1 MKHMKAI
8 GIAVCGLAMLA
19 GAAFAKEDF
28 PNEWYGAGGVV
39 DDYALVSRENE
50 PGFSYTPSP
59 EQWRDRNIYQL
70 FTDRFATD
78 GNIRVK
84 SYRPAWDCEYTGDGL
99 NRQYPFNRNYHH
111 GGSWKGLQYQIP
123 YLQGM
128 GVTAVWISGV
138 QQNDQSVTDNRWT
151 PYHQYHVDNFFRCDP
166 AMGTFQDLKDLI
178 DALHA
183 ANIAVILDVAP
194 NHMCDKNGWGT
205 KEEDKQ
211 FHWDENGRHWWD
223 NNNKHCVPFDNLDRF
238 HVQGT
243 INNWDSHPENKIG
256 QFKGTDDL
264 KQEDPTT
271 SSILYKA
278 FKNLI
283 DATDCDGFRVDAI
296 KHIEYDWCQGWAK
309 AMRDH
314 AAGRGKKNF
323 LMFGE
328 LFSFDHGALSSW
340 CNDSGKGFNSALLFP
355 LMQAMNG
362 VFGAGQSSYQL
373 GEQMNAIQMY
383 GAGKEN
389 VIAFLDN
396 HDVNRFAMAY
406 APNNAEYAKRI
417 MAPAMTFLYLA
428 PPVPLLYYGTE
439 HMFDQGGHGNG
450 SNRSWDD
457 SNADDSDWQREC
469 MFDRGFQP
477 GNAGGDMFADWAKDR
492 GLYYHIAWLNDLRN
506 HCRALRRGGFEQRY
520 YSGGQGL
527 YAFTKWYDDEIAL
540 VVINTADYEQEADI
554 STGADG
560 DFYENGDGDKYTT
573 SGGKVHVKLAGKGS
587 KVLIRNYHPENI
599 SDVFPGGG
607 GGTTGMWIS
616 GTYGWPTESA
626 TTDDTI
632 YINTEAGPAD
642 TVKEIEVFYYLN
654 PVIGGDWPP
663 SEKGSSVMMTI
674 NADWTSQAGHW
685 WHADIPASAITSSGT
700 LHYFLCARDEQGN
713 EIFDSRNGANYQLT
727 ISEPPASIGAKFQTV
742 AANPVEPDDGGSVT
756 ITATMKA
763 DDGADVSALSVTMD
777 YAFVTKSIAGNT
789 TSEWTHVTL
798 SKGETRD
805 GIVNFTHAIANL
817 PGGKYLIYKLE
828 ATNGGT
834 DKIQA
839 NGGNPYE
846 TKITGNVTG
855 VTGVCWHCPTNRE
868 PYEDVCM
875 RMPVTPKVGWDEWLR
890 IGNYQGEGPDGSTEN
905 EPMNMN
911 GGKVYYRFGAGE
923 TWTAWESKPLGWEK
937 REGHNNFWS
946 NTVTIA
952 EGQAGKFLQYY
963 FEVNYDSDELATT
976 YLYMHPDNSA
986 MYMRTTSKAEAEG
999 TPFEVGIAGAADGD
1013 EPGFIWHGG
1022 NITRSAGNAVQV
1034 WAKIGYQPD
1043 NGAAWADEAVIR
1055 YRIDVKKE
1063 GKARSAGVKAIKSKG
1078 ARSAK
1083 SWKALTGQATMTLQ
1097 STVEDGAGKGKAMM
1111 WMGTITDDRLLDD
1124 DAVLIY
1130 EVYARNSKG
1139 NGNWKQAEYNM
1150 GDGSCT
1156 FEYRMFS
1163 DGSGDLLVDGEPA
1176 DYTTSKFFIDEAKG
1190 ETVTVQVEYHAPN
1203 DAEEVEVFT
1212 NFGRRDYADVDT
1224 DDDGWPDGMI
1234 PPARDSITTANCAAG
1249 YWQVIPMTKSLGAF
1263 TAELTTDKC
1272 GVYRI
1277 SARYKQDGKWV
1288 YYSDN
1293 PNGTDRRDHVVV
1305 ISPKKAMEQTM
1316 YELNVLTTK
1325 ATDCSNDKSGNF
1337 EDLSERLTA
1346 TAADPYGEFSIDYLN
1361 RMGIN
1366 CLWFQPIHPN
1376 LDYARGNTNASGDRY
1391 YPGSPYATKNYFSV
1405 NYEMTKTKNNAGLT
1419 DAQKE
1424 ANAVAA
1430 FTNFVRLCDQAQPKT
1445 ALADGVKNLKTINV
1459 MLDGVMNHTSFD
1471 AVYGDGITL
1480 ALEGL
1485 SDKARA
1491 ELTAA
1496 LGAGWDSVSPT
1507 DTIPA
1512 TKLGIQWY
1520 SHVVDETHNQA
1531 DPAEWQANYS
1541 VTNNTIANAPERYDF
1556 GKWNDVAELLY
1567 GNYSTMVRYNDMEE
1581 KWYQGDD
1588 GNWYSYTELGPE
1600 TSRIYSEEDKYY
1612 YDEMLPA
1619 TKLLWKYMASY
1630 PEYWIKKTGNDGV
1643 NHPGITDANGT
1654 LTDDYGIDG
1663 LRCDYA
1669 QGLPNQFWE
1678 YTINRTRSMKWNF
1691 LFMAESLDG
1700 GKVGFRSN
1708 RQFDILNENMVFR
1721 FTQDHVSDPWQLQS
1735 ELEKRREAYG
1745 NGLILLN
1752 LTCHDEVMP
1761 WGDPQATA
1769 SRYAMV
1775 SAFDGVPMIFYGQEQ
1790 ALSTF
1795 VQGEHDPVD
1804 GNPWVGFH
1812 KFEQNFG
1819 KWIPHF
1825 KTWNAMYV
1833 WTNQPYKTSSGD
1845 AHEAANDSREMA
1857 EFYGRINLARQK
1869 SPALQS
1875 QNRWF
1880 LNTDKDGNYIK
1891 KIMFCAKWEKDG
1903 VSVKNQDSVFA
1914 AVVFLNDQMGENNE
1928 LNGHWGEG
1936 AWYDISPFAA
1946 KMGIEN
1952 RADKFYNVV
1961 NLASSDTNFLWSTP
1975 RSGAQLYTDGI
1986 DVLLEGTWEWNAQKQ
2001 DKDERPASV
2010 WNDNGYVAQ
2019 YLKVYEV
2026 NGEVDPSTVSGLI
2039 INDPSDTITV
2049 AATDSEYEVAGMAG
2063 ADITG
2068 DVIAW
2073 TNSATGGSGTF
2084 TKTAE
2089 WTKAIPLGF
2098 GENVITVSAQSS
2110 GKTYTDL
2117 ASVSAG
2123 GNVPGFGPI
2132 TNATHQVTN
2141 ENFYAG
2147 WFVGTKAGTIGIEGF
2162 TGGAAYGLYAN
2173 GPYIDNSKANAEIG
2187 RKILYGDKLTSISVD
2202 IGVNWDSDST
2212 NSYRGFEFYS
2222 ADRTAVF
2229 GLNQNGEPGFNWY
2242 ANGVG
2247 STGVWCSAYGTKV
2260 FRVTLTRTE
2269 TGYNVSGTDR
2279 NGTAITG
2286 FSIADTNDIA
2296 GWKSY
2301 MNCTLVNNERPDGY
2315 PEGVTYTDMRQF
2327 YFDRVSYTV
2336 PPNGEDGTASDT
2348 VRILKEATKPTLT
2361 VTGAPASAVPMAS
2374 TVSFNVKATGD
2385 GSPKV
2390 TVAATAGGKAYTG
2403 YTYSETSGDL
2413 VFKPAAA
2420 GTYEF
2425 VFQAKNTTV
2434 DGLASE
2440 TATVTVTVNDDAPTI
2455 AVNSVASVSIGADG
2469 KLHLELGTDSE
2480 GELSGVPV
2488 WGATGFDAAT
2498 GDWGWLKDPIGYA
2511 NIDADGN
2518 TTLDLSVTAET
2529 LIISVGKPSYLP

>member
-19 GAAFAKEDF
+19 GAAFA
-28 PNEWYGAGGVV
+28 NEEFDPSWYGAGGVV
-39 DDYALVSRENE
+39 DDYALVSRDTKGDNSY
-50 PGFSYTPSP
+50 PYTPSP

-211 FHWDENGRHWWD
+211 FHWDDSGKHWWD

-243 INNWDSHPENKIG
+243 INNWDQDPENKIG

-271 SSILYKA
+271 SDILYKA

-296 KHIEYDWCQGWAK
+296 KHIPYDWCRNWAQ

-314 AAGRGKKNF
+314 AAWRGKKNF

-328 LFSFDHGALSSW
+328 LFSYDTGALASW
-340 CNDSGKGFNSALLFP
+340 CSDGYGFNSALLFP
-355 LMQAMNG
+355 LMQAMNNA
-362 VFGAGQSSYQL
+362 FGNGYSTYQL
-373 GEQMNAIQMY
+373 GEEMY
-383 GAGKEN
+383 RLQQYGQGKDN

-396 HDVNRFAMAY
+396 HDVNRFAQAY
-406 APNNAEYAKRI
+406 APNNAANAKRI

-477 GNAGGDMFADWAKDR
+477 GNAGGDMFADWAKER
-492 GLYYHIAWLNDLRN
+492 GLYYHIAWLNGLRN
-506 HCRALRRGGFEQRY
+506 KCRALRRGGFEQRY

-527 YAFTKWYDDEIAL
+527 YAFTKWYDDETAL
-540 VVINTADYEQEADI
+540 VVLNTADGAQDAWINTGRPNTEFKENGTGD
-554 STGADG
+554 SVTSGADG
-560 DFYENGDGDKYTT
+560 NI
-573 SGGKVHVKLAGKGS
+573 HVSLDGKGS
-587 KVLIRNYHPENI
+587 KVYICNFVDN
-599 SDVFPGGG
+599 SADVGGSGGG
-607 GGTTGMWIS
+607 SSGMWMA

-654 PVIGGDWPP
+654 PTIGGDWPS
-663 SEKGSSVMMTI
+663 SEKGSSVMMAI
-674 NADWTSQAGHW
+674 NPDWTSQAGNW
-685 WHADIPASAITSSGT
+685 WHAEIPASAITSSGT

-756 ITATMKA
+756 ITATMKP

-777 YAFVTKSIAGNT
+777 YAFVTKSITGST

-798 SKGETRD
+798 AKGTASGD
-805 GIVNFTHAIANL
+805 TVNFTHAISDL

-839 NGGNPYE
+839 NGGNAYE
-846 TKITGNVTG
+846 TKITGNVAG

-1130 EVYARNSKG
+1130 EVYARNTKG

-1190 ETVTVQVEYHAPN
+1190 ETVTVEVAYHAPD
-1203 DAEEVEVFT
+1203 DAAAVEVFS
-1212 NFGRRDYADVDT
+1212 NFGRRDYADT
-1224 DDDGWPDGMI
+1224 DWDEDGWPDGMI
-1234 PPARDSITTANCAAG
+1234 PPARDSVTAENCSGG
-1249 YWQVIPMTKSLGAF
+1249 YWQAIPMTKGSGAY
-1263 TAELTTDKC
+1263 TATLTTDKC

-1277 SARYKQDGKWV
+1277 TARYKAAGATNWT
-1288 YYSDN
+1288 YYADN

-1325 ATDCSNDKSGNF
+1325 ATGCSNDKSGSF

-1361 RMGIN
+1361 RLGVN

-1376 LDYARGNTNASGDRY
+1376 LDYARGNTNAAGDRY

-1405 NYEMTKTKNNAGLT
+1405 NYEMSKTKN
-1419 DAQKE
+1419 E

-1430 FTNFVRLCDQAQPKT
+1430 FTNFVRLCDQAQSDTPP
-1445 ALADGVKNLKTINV
+1445 ADGVKNLKTINV

-1471 AVYGDGITL
+1471 AVYGEGITL

-1485 SDKARA
+1485 SAKARA

-1496 LGAGWDSVSPT
+1496 LGSGWDSVTPA
-1507 DTIPA
+1507 DVIPA

-1520 SHVVDETHNQA
+1520 SHVVDDTHNQA
-1531 DPAEWQANYS
+1531 QPATRYVDVDDND
-1541 VTNNTIANAPERYDF
+1541 IANAPERYDF

-1567 GNYSTMVRYNDMEE
+1567 GNYSTMVRYNDMVENE
-1581 KWYQGDD
+1581 WWDDQGRHT
-1588 GNWYSYTELGPE
+1588 WSELGPE
-1600 TSRIYSEEDKYY
+1600 TGRIYSEEDKYY

-1643 NHPGITDANGT
+1643 NHPGATDANGT

-1721 FTQDHVSDPWQLQS
+1721 FTQDHVSDPATFQA
-1735 ELEKRREAYG
+1735 ELENRRQAYG

-1752 LTCHDEVMP
+1752 LTCHDEIIP

-1775 SAFDGVPMIFYGQEQ
+1775 SAIDGVPMIFYGQEQ
-1790 ALSTF
+1790 AISTF
-1795 VQGEHDPVD
+1795 DLNSGDDPD
-1804 GNPWVGFH
+1804 DANKWKGFH
-1812 KFEQNFG
+1812 KFESNFG

-1825 KTWNAMYV
+1825 KTWNAMHV
-1833 WTNQPYKTSSGD
+1833 WTNMVYSNGTANASRD
-1845 AHEAANDSREMA
+1845 MAA
-1857 EFYGRINLARQK
+1857 FYGKLNLARQK
-1869 SPALQS
+1869 SPALRS

-1880 LNTDKDGNYIK
+1880 LNDTNKV
-1891 KIMFCAKWEKDG
+1891 MFVAKWEEEGANPNDKDA
-1903 VSVKNQDSVFA
+1903 VFA
-1914 AVVFLNDQMGENNE
+1914 AVLFLNDNMEGDH
-1928 LNGHWGEG
+1928 NGHWGAG
-1936 AWYDISPFAA
+1936 CTYDISPFAA

-1952 RADKFYNVV
+1952 RADRFYNLK
-1961 NLASSDTNFLWSTP
+1961 NIASSSDEYVWAEP
-1975 RSGAQLYTDGI
+1975 KSGKQLYTEG
-1986 DVLLEGTWEWNAQKQ
+1986 LELIFQGSWKWNEQLGDKEDMLASEWT
-2001 DKDERPASV
+2001 E
-2010 WNDNGYVAQ
+2010 NGNVVQ
-2019 YLKVYEV
+2019 FLKVYDV
-2026 NGEVDPSTVSGLI
+2026 TGEVPPVAPDGLT
-2039 INDPSDTITV
+2039 INDPSDTL
-2049 AATDSEYEVAGMAG
+2049 EVANATASYDVEGMAG
-2063 ADITG
+2063 DDVVGQIT
-2068 DVIAW
+2068 W
-2073 TNSATGGSGTF
+2073 TNSATGAHGVFDKSTV
-2084 TKTAE
+2084 
-2089 WTKAIPLGF
+2089 WTQSVDLAV
-2098 GENVITVSAQSS
+2098 GENIITVSAQSQAGGS
-2110 GKTYTDL
+2110 FEVL
-2117 ASVSAG
+2117 ASANGTNSVA
-2123 GNVPGFGPI
+2123 GFGNFVNSTEGSGGGLFVHDTASATDI
-2132 TNATHQVTN
+2132 T
-2141 ENFYAG
+2141 
-2147 WFVGTKAGTIGIEGF
+2147 
-2162 TGGAAYGLYAN
+2162 
-2173 GPYIDNSKANAEIG
+2173 
-2187 RKILYGDKLTSISVD
+2187 
-2202 IGVNWDSDST
+2202 
-2212 NSYRGFEFYS
+2212 GFENNHAFGLWANTGS
-2222 ADRTAVF
+2222 TAVF
-2229 GLNQNGEPGFNWY
+2229 SRAIDADGDVQSVGVTLGMRYNNDDNDDSNDKGVQFIDADGNAIFGIKQGQGEAVRYWY
-2242 ANGVG
+2242 AGGDGTWSTTMGDTSTAFDVVLTKTANGY
-2247 STGVWCSAYGTKV
+2247 A
-2260 FRVTLTRTE
+2260 
-2269 TGYNVSGTDR
+2269 VSGTKRDGGQFPGL
-2279 NGTAITG
+2279 NIETTAKVVG
-2286 FSIADTNDIA
+2286 FLFWMH
-2296 GWKSY
+2296 G
-2301 MNCTLVNNERPDGY
+2301 VPDDQY
-2315 PEGVTYTDMRQF
+2315 KDYRQL
-2327 YFDRVSYTV
+2327 YFDNLRYTV
-2336 PPNGEDGTASDT
+2336 ASGGTETVSDT
-2348 VRILKEATKPTLT
+2348 VKIVKAEAEKAAPTIT
-2361 VTGAPASAVPMAS
+2361 VGEIPTNVVVGTTVAVEVTAAGEGNPTVKVTGA
-2374 TVSFNVKATGD
+2374 TVD
-2385 GSPKV
+2385 
-2390 TVAATAGGKAYTG
+2390 GKAYSG
-2403 YTYSETSGDL
+2403 YTYSTGTGKL
-2413 VFKPAAA
+2413 VFTPLA
-2420 GTYEF
+2420 GGEYKFDFLAT
-2425 VFQAKNTTV
+2425 NTSA
-2434 DGLASE
+2434 DGN
-2440 TATVTVTVNDDAPTI
+2440 TATTNVTVTVTDNAPEIEVT
-2455 AVNSVASVSIGADG
+2455 SVTKISLGADG
-2469 KLHLELGTDSE
+2469 KLHVELSTE
-2480 GELSGVPV
+2480 GGSSLSGVPV

-2498 GDWGWLKDPIGYA
+2498 GDWGWLPDPIGYA

-2518 TTLDLSVTAET
+2518 TTLDLSITAET

>member
-28 PNEWYGAGGVV
+28 PNEWYGAGGAV

-78 GNIRVK
+78 GNIRVQ
-84 SYRPAWDCEYTGDGL
+84 SYRPTWDCEYSGDGL
-99 NRQYPFNRNYHH
+99 NRQFPFNRNYHH

-138 QQNDQSVTDNRWT
+138 QQNDQSATDNRWT

-183 ANIAVILDVAP
+183 AGIAVILDVAP
-194 NHMCDKNGWGT
+194 NHMCDKNGRYD
-205 KEEDKQ
+205 KETDKQ
-211 FHWDENGRHWWD
+211 FSWSEDGRRWWND
-223 NNNKHCVPFDNLDRF
+223 NNKHCVPFDNLDRF
-238 HVQGT
+238 HVNGT
-243 INNWDSHPENKIG
+243 INNWDQSPENLIG

-271 SSILYKA
+271 SDILYKA

-296 KHIEYDWCQGWAK
+296 KHIPYDWCQGWAK
-309 AMRDH
+309 AMREH
-314 AAGRGKKNF
+314 AAWRGKKNF

-328 LFSFDHGALSSW
+328 LFSYDHNALSSW
-340 CNDSGKGFNSALLFP
+340 CNDSSKGFNSALLFP
-355 LMQAMNG
+355 LMQAMNNA
-362 VFGAGQSSYQL
+362 FGNGYSTYQL
-373 GEQMNAIQMY
+373 GEEMNKIQMY

-396 HDVNRFAMAY
+396 HDVNRFAQAF
-406 APNNAEYAKRI
+406 APNNAENAKRI

-477 GNAGGDMFADWAKDR
+477 GNASGDMFQDWAKDR
-492 GLYYHIAWLNDLRN
+492 GLYYHIAWLNNLRN

-520 YSGGQGL
+520 YSGGQGI

-540 VVINTADYEQEADI
+540 VVLNTSDYEQEADI

-587 KVLIRNYHPENI
+587 KVLIRNYNPNNI
-599 SDVFPGGG
+599 SDVFPDGGG
-607 GGTTGMWIS
+607 GSTGMWMA

-654 PVIGGDWPP
+654 PVIGGDWPTN
-663 SEKGSSVMMTI
+663 ETGSSVMMTI

-685 WHADIPASAITSSGT
+685 WHAEIPDSVITGSGT

-742 AANPVEPDDGGSVT
+742 SANPVEPDDGGSVT
-756 ITATMKA
+756 ITAAMKA

-777 YAFVTKSIAGNT
+777 YAFVTKSVAGST

-798 SKGETRD
+798 AKGEARD

-817 PGGKYLIYKLE
+817 PGGKYLNYKLE

-839 NGGNPYE
+839 NGGNAYE
-846 TKITGNVTG
+846 TKITGNVAG
-855 VTGVCWHCPTNRE
+855 IAGVCWHCPTNHE
-868 PYEDVCM
+868 PFEEFAM
-875 RMPVTPKVGWDEWLR
+875 RTPVTPQVGWTMYLR
-890 IGNYQGEGPDGSTEN
+890 LGNYQGEGPGGSTEN
-905 EPMNMN
+905 EPMDMT
-911 GGKVYYRFGAGE
+911 GGKLYYRFGAGE
-923 TWTAWESKPLGWEK
+923 TWGDWQSAALSWEQRVE
-937 REGHNNFWS
+937 HNNFWVGTCDIPS
-946 NTVTIA
+946 
-952 EGQAGKFLQYY
+952 GQAGKFLQYY
-963 FEVNYDSDELATT
+963 FEVEYTNSDELATT
-976 YLYMHPDNSA
+976 YLYMNPDNSG
-986 MYMRTTSKAEAEG
+986 MYMRTTSEKEAKE
-999 TPFEVGIAGAADGD
+999 TPFEVGIAGSPSGT

-1022 NITRSAGNAVQV
+1022 NITRSADNAVQV
-1034 WAKIGYQPD
+1034 WAKIGFKPD
-1043 NGAAWADEAVIR
+1043 NGDAWADEAVIR
-1055 YRIDVKKE
+1055 YRIDIKEEGVK
-1063 GKARSAGVKAIKSKG
+1063 RSAGVKAVKRSA

-1083 SWKALTGQATMTLQ
+1083 SWKALTNQVTMTMQ
-1097 STVEDGAGKGKAMM
+1097 SLVADASPNGQAMM
-1111 WMGTITDDRLLDD
+1111 WMGTIADDRLLDPN
-1124 DAVLIY
+1124 AVLIY

-1139 NGNWKQAEYNM
+1139 NGNWKQAEYNA

-1163 DGSGDLLVDGEPA
+1163 DGSGDLTVDGVSA

-1190 ETVTVQVEYHAPN
+1190 ETVTVEVEYHAPN
-1203 DAEEVEVFT
+1203 DATEVEVFT
-1212 NFGRRDYADVDT
+1212 NFGRRDYADEDAN
-1224 DDDGWPDGMI
+1224 DDGWPDGMI
-1234 PPARDSITTANCAAG
+1234 PPDRDSVTAGNCANG
-1249 YWQVIPMTKSLGAF
+1249 YWQAIPMTLGQGAY
-1263 TAELTTDKC
+1263 TAELTTGKC

-1277 SARYKQDGKWV
+1277 TARYKQDGKWV

-1325 ATDCSNDKSGNF
+1325 AAGASNDQAGNF
-1337 EDLSERLTA
+1337 EELSERMKASTE
-1346 TAADPYGEFSIDYLN
+1346 TDPYGEFSIDYLN
-1361 RMGIN
+1361 RLGVN

-1376 LDYARGNTNASGDRY
+1376 LGYARGNTNASGDRY

-1405 NYEMTKTKNNAGLT
+1405 NYEMSKDK
-1419 DAQKE
+1419 DE
-1424 ANAVAA
+1424 AKAVAA
-1430 FTNFVRLCDQAQPKT
+1430 FTNFVRLCDKAQSDAGGT
-1445 ALADGVKNLKTINV
+1445 KNLKTINV

-1471 AVYGDGITL
+1471 AVYGEGITL
-1480 ALEGL
+1480 ALAGL
-1485 SDKARA
+1485 SAKAKA
-1491 ELTAA
+1491 EVTAA
-1496 LGAGWDSVSPT
+1496 LGAGWDNVTPA

-1512 TKLGIQWY
+1512 TTLGIQWY
-1520 SHVVDETHNQA
+1520 SHVVDDTHNQA
-1531 DPAEWQANYS
+1531 QPASRY
-1541 VTNNTIANAPERYDF
+1541 VDVDNNDIANAPERYDF

-1567 GNYSTMVRYNDMEE
+1567 GNYSTMVRFNDMEE

-1588 GNWYSYTELGPE
+1588 GNWYSYSELGPE

-1619 TKLLWKYMASY
+1619 TKVLWKYMASY
-1630 PEYWIKKTGNDGV
+1630 PEYWIKKTGHG
-1643 NHPGITDANGT
+1643 DANT
-1654 LTDDYGIDG
+1654 WDDADDLGIDG

-1678 YTINRTRSMKWNF
+1678 YTINRTRHLKWNF

-1721 FTQDHVSDPWQLQS
+1721 FTQDHVSDPAQLQN

-1752 LTCHDEVMP
+1752 LTCHDEVIP

-1790 ALSTF
+1790 GISTF
-1795 VQGEHDPVD
+1795 DLNGGD
-1804 GNPWVGFH
+1804 NPEAANKWKGFL
-1812 KFEQNFG
+1812 KFESNFG

-1825 KTWNAMYV
+1825 KTWNKMLV
-1833 WTNQPYKTSSGD
+1833 WDEMVYSNGTANASRD
-1845 AHEAANDSREMA
+1845 LAA
-1857 EFYGRINLARQK
+1857 FYGRINLARQK

-1880 LNTDKDGNYIK
+1880 LNTDKDGVYKK
-1891 KIMFCAKWEKDG
+1891 KIMFCGKWEEAGANPNEK
-1903 VSVKNQDSVFA
+1903 DSVFA

-1936 AWYDISPFAA
+1936 AWYDVSAFAD

-1952 RADKFYNVV
+1952 RADRFYNLV
-1961 NLASSDTNFLWSTP
+1961 NIASTSTNFLWEEA
-1975 RSGAQLYTDGI
+1975 RSGKDIHANGI
-1986 DVLLEGTWEWNAQKQ
+1986 YVGFQGSWRWNEQKQ
-2001 DKDERPASV
+2001 EQEDIPASE
-2010 WNDNGYVAQ
+2010 WTDNGNVVQ
-2019 YLKVYEV
+2019 YLKVYDV
-2026 NGEVDPSTVSGLI
+2026 TGEVPPVAPDGLT
-2039 INDPSDTITV
+2039 INDPSDTL
-2049 AATDSEYEVAGMAG
+2049 EVANATASYDVEGMAG
-2063 ADITG
+2063 DDIVGDIT
-2068 DVIAW
+2068 W
-2073 TNSATGGSGTF
+2073 TNAATGAHGTF
-2084 TKTAE
+2084 AKSTV
-2089 WTKAIPLGF
+2089 WTQSVALVT
-2098 GENVITVSAQSS
+2098 GENVITVSAQSAGS
-2110 GKTYTDL
+2110 STQTIAEDKSSNAAYTEGQSFNGL
-2117 ASVSAG
+2117 NG
-2123 GNVPGFGPI
+2123 GTGFGAWSVTFDEGNGGCWANGTGFGMWVESGHNTAVRRTLPRALKKGDVFSI
-2132 TNATHQVTN
+2132 DFINSDVANGGGCGFGLCSASDDDAGFRIWYNGGSEGDENHYGTTAGPTTFGWTNAGLHIEVTMSSDTA
-2141 ENFYAG
+2141 YTA
-2147 WFVGTKAGTIGIEGF
+2147 VVSIIGTTTSCTLTGSFSGACDRFRVWNWNNHNDLYVNNPKVVETTSGTGE
-2162 TGGAAYGLYAN
+2162 T
-2173 GPYIDNSKANAEIG
+2173 
-2187 RKILYGDKLTSISVD
+2187 V
-2202 IGVNWDSDST
+2202 SDSVT
-2212 NSYRGFEFYS
+2212 IIV
-2222 ADRTAVF
+2222 ADADKDAPVITVAEVPETA
-2229 GLNQNGEPGFNWY
+2229 QM
-2242 ANGVG
+2242 
-2247 STGVWCSAYGTKV
+2247 GT
-2260 FRVTLTRTE
+2260 
-2269 TGYNVSGTDR
+2269 
-2279 NGTAITG
+2279 
-2286 FSIADTNDIA
+2286 
-2296 GWKSY
+2296 
-2301 MNCTLVNNERPDGY
+2301 
-2315 PEGVTYTDMRQF
+2315 
-2327 YFDRVSYTV
+2327 
-2336 PPNGEDGTASDT
+2336 T
-2348 VRILKEATKPTLT
+2348 VRFK
-2361 VTGAPASAVPMAS
+2361 VTAA
-2374 TVSFNVKATGD
+2374 GD
-2385 GSPKV
+2385 GNPTVKV
-2390 TVAATAGGKAYTG
+2390 NSATFGGKAYSG
-2403 YTYSETSGDL
+2403 YTYSAGSGYL
-2413 VFKPAAA
+2413 VFTP
-2420 GTYEF
+2420 GEIGDY
-2425 VFQAKNTTV
+2425 VFDFLATNTSA
-2434 DGLASE
+2434 DGKSANK
-2440 TATVTVTVNDDAPTI
+2440 TVTVTVVDNAPTI
-2455 AVNSVASVSIGADG
+2455 TVESVGAITVGSDG
-2469 KLHLELGTDSE
+2469 KIHVELTTDSGALE
-2480 GELSGVPV
+2480 SVPV
-2488 WGATGFDAAT
+2488 WVSQGFVN
-2498 GDWGWLKDPIGYA
+2498 GDWGWYEYGTASI
-2511 NIDADGN
+2511 NADGEVE
-2518 TTLDLSVTAET
+2518 LDLSLTADT
-2529 LIISVGKPSYLP
+2529 LMISIGKPSYLK

>member
-19 GAAFAKEDF
+19 GAAFA
-28 PNEWYGAGGVV
+28 NEEFDPSWYGAGGVV
-39 DDYALVSRENE
+39 DDYALVSRDTKGDNSY
-50 PGFSYTPSP
+50 PYTPSP

-205 KEEDKQ
+205 KDEDKQ
-211 FHWDENGRHWWD
+211 FHWDDSGKHWWD

-243 INNWDSHPENKIG
+243 INNWDQDPENKIG

-271 SSILYKA
+271 SDILYKA

-296 KHIEYDWCQGWAK
+296 KHIPYDWCRNWAQ

-314 AAGRGKKNF
+314 AAWRGKKNF

-328 LFSFDHGALSSW
+328 LFSYDTGALASW
-340 CNDSGKGFNSALLFP
+340 CSDGYGFNSALLFP
-355 LMQAMNG
+355 LMQAMNNA
-362 VFGAGQSSYQL
+362 FGNGYSTYQL
-373 GEQMNAIQMY
+373 GEEMNRLQQY
-383 GAGKEN
+383 GKGKEN

-396 HDVNRFAMAY
+396 HDVNRFAQAY
-406 APNNAEYAKRI
+406 APNNAQNAKRI

-477 GNAGGDMFADWAKDR
+477 GNAGGDMFADWAKER
-492 GLYYHIAWLNDLRN
+492 GLYYHIAWLNGLRN
-506 HCRALRRGGFEQRY
+506 KCRALRRGGFEQRY

-527 YAFTKWYDDEIAL
+527 YAFTKWYDDETAL
-540 VVINTADYEQEADI
+540 VVLNTADGAQDAWINTGRPNTVFKENGTGDAVT
-554 STGADG
+554 SGADG
-560 DFYENGDGDKYTT
+560 NI
-573 SGGKVHVKLAGKGS
+573 HVSLDGKGS
-587 KVLIRNYHPENI
+587 KVYICNFVDN
-599 SDVFPGGG
+599 SADVGGSGGG
-607 GGTTGMWIS
+607 SSGMWMS
-616 GTYGWPTESA
+616 GTYGYPTESA

-654 PVIGGDWPP
+654 PVIGGDWP
-663 SEKGSSVMMTI
+663 STEKGSSVMMTI

-685 WHADIPASAITSSGT
+685 WHAEIPASAITGSGT

-756 ITATMKA
+756 ITATMKP

-777 YAFVTKSIAGNT
+777 YAFVTKSITGST

-798 SKGETRD
+798 AKGTASGD
-805 GIVNFTHAIANL
+805 TVNFTHAIANL

-839 NGGNPYE
+839 NGGNAYE
-846 TKITGNVTG
+846 TKITGNVAG
-855 VTGVCWHCPTNRE
+855 VTGVCWHCPTNHE
-868 PYEDVCM
+868 PFADYSM
-875 RMPVTPKVGWDEWLR
+875 RFPVTPKEGWTMYLR
-890 IGNYQGEGPDGSTEN
+890 VGNYQGSDASGDNPLD
-905 EPMNMN
+905 MNA
-911 GGKVYYRFGAGE
+911 GKLFYRFGAGD
-923 TWTAWESKPLGWEK
+923 TWTEWQSVALGWEC
-937 REGHNNFWS
+937 RPDDGANNFWVG
-946 NTVTIA
+946 TLDIPA
-952 EGQAGKFLQYY
+952 GQAGKFLQYY
-963 FEVNYDSDELATT
+963 FEIDYDNVEELATT
-976 YLYMHPDNSA
+976 YLYMNPDNSG
-986 MYMRTTSKAEAEG
+986 MYMRTTSEKEAKE

-1013 EPGFIWHGG
+1013 EPGYIWHGG
-1022 NITRSAGNAVQV
+1022 NITRSADNAVQV
-1034 WAKIGYQPD
+1034 WAKIGYLPD

-1055 YRIDVKKE
+1055 YRIDLKEEGVK
-1063 GKARSAGVKAIKSKG
+1063 RSAGVKAVKARS

-1083 SWKALTGQATMTLQ
+1083 SWKALTNQVSMTMQGT
-1097 STVEDGAGKGKAMM
+1097 TEDGAGKGKAMM

-1130 EVYARNSKG
+1130 EVYARNTKG

-1156 FEYRMFS
+1156 FEYRMWS
-1163 DGSGDLLVDGEPA
+1163 DGSGDLTVDGVSA

-1190 ETVTVQVEYHAPN
+1190 ETVTVEVAYHAPD
-1203 DAEEVEVFT
+1203 DAAAVEVFS
-1212 NFGRRDYADVDT
+1212 NFGRRDYADT
-1224 DDDGWPDGMI
+1224 DWDEDGWPDGMI
-1234 PPARDSITTANCAAG
+1234 PPARDSVTAENCSGG
-1249 YWQVIPMTKSLGAF
+1249 YWQAIPMTKGSGAY

-1277 SARYKQDGKWV
+1277 TARYKAAGATNWT
-1288 YYSDN
+1288 YYADN

-1325 ATDCSNDKSGNF
+1325 ATGCSNDKAGSF

-1361 RMGIN
+1361 RLGVN

-1376 LDYARGNTNASGDRY
+1376 LDYARGNTNAAGDRY

-1405 NYEMTKTKNNAGLT
+1405 NYEMSKTKN
-1419 DAQKE
+1419 E

-1430 FTNFVRLCDQAQPKT
+1430 FTNFVRLCDQAQSDTPP
-1445 ALADGVKNLKTINV
+1445 ADGVKNLKTINV

-1471 AVYGDGITL
+1471 AVYGEGITL
-1480 ALEGL
+1480 ALAGL
-1485 SDKARA
+1485 SSKARA
-1491 ELTAA
+1491 ELTAS
-1496 LGAGWDSVSPT
+1496 LGSGWDSVTPA
-1507 DTIPA
+1507 DVIPA

-1520 SHVVDETHNQA
+1520 SHVVDDTHNQA
-1531 DPAEWQANYS
+1531 QPATRY
-1541 VTNNTIANAPERYDF
+1541 VDVDNNDIANAPERYDF

-1643 NHPGITDANGT
+1643 NHPGATDANGT

-1721 FTQDHVSDPWQLQS
+1721 FTQDHVSDPATFQA
-1735 ELEKRREAYG
+1735 ELENRRQAYG

-1752 LTCHDEVMP
+1752 LTCHDEIIP

-1775 SAFDGVPMIFYGQEQ
+1775 SAIDGVPMIFYGQEQ
-1790 ALSTF
+1790 AISTF
-1795 VQGEHDPVD
+1795 DLNSGDDPD
-1804 GNPWVGFH
+1804 DANKWKGFH
-1812 KFEQNFG
+1812 KFESNFG

-1825 KTWNAMYV
+1825 KTWNAMHV
-1833 WTNQPYKTSSGD
+1833 WTNMVYSNGTANASRD
-1845 AHEAANDSREMA
+1845 MAA
-1857 EFYGRINLARQK
+1857 FYGKLNLARQK
-1869 SPALQS
+1869 SPALRS

-1880 LNTDKDGNYIK
+1880 LNDTNKV
-1891 KIMFCAKWEKDG
+1891 MFVAKWEEEGANPNDKDA
-1903 VSVKNQDSVFA
+1903 VFA
-1914 AVVFLNDQMGENNE
+1914 AVLFLNDNMEGDH
-1928 LNGHWGEG
+1928 NGHWGAG
-1936 AWYDISPFAA
+1936 CTYDISPFAA
-1946 KMGIEN
+1946 KMGILN
-1952 RADKFYNVV
+1952 RADKFYNLK
-1961 NLASSDTNFLWSTP
+1961 NIASTNDAYVWAEP
-1975 RSGAQLYTDGI
+1975 KSGKQLYTEG
-1986 DVLLEGTWEWNAQKQ
+1986 LELIFQGSWKWNEQLGDKEDMLASEWT
-2001 DKDERPASV
+2001 E
-2010 WNDNGYVAQ
+2010 NGNVVQ
-2019 YLKVYEV
+2019 FLKVYDV
-2026 NGEVDPSTVSGLI
+2026 TGEVPPVAPDGLT
-2039 INDPSDTITV
+2039 INDPSEDTVTV
-2049 AATDSEYEVAGMAG
+2049 ASGTTSYDVVGMAG
-2063 ADITG
+2063 DDIAAGTL
-2068 DVIAW
+2068 VSW
-2073 TNSATGGSGTF
+2073 TNAANGAHGTF
-2084 TKTAE
+2084 EKSTV
-2089 WTKAIPLGF
+2089 WTQAVSLVT
-2098 GENVITVSAQSS
+2098 GENVITVSAPTS
-2110 GKTYTDL
+2110 GGGDARAVL
-2117 ASVSAG
+2117 ASVSGTNSVA
-2123 GNVPGFGPI
+2123 GFGDFVD
-2132 TNATHQVTN
+2132 ASSAGQ
-2141 ENFYAG
+2141 AG
-2147 WFVGTKAGTIGIEGF
+2147 WFVHTSVGDTGLTGF
-2162 TGGAAYGLYAN
+2162 TGNAAYGMWAN
-2173 GPYIDNSKANAEIG
+2173 LGFNSEATRTLTDTA
-2187 RKILYGDKLTSISVD
+2187 KLVSASVD
-2202 IGVNWDSDST
+2202 VGMLWDSNIEGSYKGVEFMNASGSPIFGVNMANSST
-2212 NSYRGFEFYS
+2212 INYYGANDLAGTWSTEY
-2222 ADRTAVF
+2222 
-2229 GLNQNGEPGFNWY
+2229 GEQAF
-2242 ANGVG
+2242 
-2247 STGVWCSAYGTKV
+2247 T
-2260 FRVTLTRTE
+2260 VTLTKTS
-2269 TGYNVSGTDR
+2269 TGYAVTGTTRTGGTVSGITVTTTD
-2279 NGTAITG
+2279 T
-2286 FSIADTNDIA
+2286 IASFKA
-2296 GWKSY
+2296 Y
-2301 MNCTLVNNERPDGY
+2301 MN
-2315 PEGVTYTDMRQF
+2315 GVAEEWSEEQQKNLKDNRQL
-2327 YFDRVSYTV
+2327 YFDNLRYTV
-2336 PPNGEDGTASDT
+2336 ESSGPAVASDT
-2348 VRILKEATKPTLT
+2348 VTIIVADADKEAPVIT
-2361 VTGAPASAVPMAS
+2361 VADLPESAQKGT
-2374 TVSFNVKATGD
+2374 TVRFKVTAAGD
-2385 GSPKV
+2385 GNPTVKV
-2390 TVAATAGGKAYTG
+2390 NSATFGGKAYSG
-2403 YTYSETSGDL
+2403 YTYSAGSGYL
-2413 VFKPAAA
+2413 VFTP
-2420 GTYEF
+2420 GEIGDY
-2425 VFQAKNTTV
+2425 VFDFLATNTSA
-2434 DGLASE
+2434 DGKS
-2440 TATVTVTVNDDAPTI
+2440 TNKTVTVTVVDSAPTI
-2455 AVNSVASVSIGADG
+2455 TVESVGAITVGSDG
-2469 KLHLELGTDSE
+2469 KIHVELTTDSGALE
-2480 GELSGVPV
+2480 SVPV
-2488 WGATGFDAAT
+2488 WVSQGFVN
-2498 GDWGWLKDPIGYA
+2498 GDWGWYEYGTASI
-2511 NIDADGN
+2511 NQDGEVE
-2518 TTLDLSVTAET
+2518 LDLSLTADT
-2529 LIISVGKPSYLP
+2529 LMISIGKPSYLK

>member
-19 GAAFAKEDF
+19 GAAFA
-28 PNEWYGAGGVV
+28 NEEFDPSWYGAGGVV
-39 DDYALVSRENE
+39 DDYALVSRDTKGDNSY
-50 PGFSYTPSP
+50 PYTPSP

-205 KEEDKQ
+205 KDEDKQ
-211 FHWDENGRHWWD
+211 FHWDDSGKHWWD

-243 INNWDSHPENKIG
+243 INNWDQDPENKIG

-271 SSILYKA
+271 SDILYKA

-296 KHIEYDWCQGWAK
+296 KHIPYDWCRNWAQ

-314 AAGRGKKNF
+314 AAWRGKKNF

-328 LFSFDHGALSSW
+328 LFSYDTGALASW
-340 CNDSGKGFNSALLFP
+340 CSDGYGFNSALLFP
-355 LMQAMNG
+355 LMQAMNNA
-362 VFGAGQSSYQL
+362 FGNGYSTYQL
-373 GEQMNAIQMY
+373 GEEMY
-383 GAGKEN
+383 RLQQYGQGKDN

-396 HDVNRFAMAY
+396 HDVNRFAQAY
-406 APNNAEYAKRI
+406 APNNAANAKRI

-477 GNAGGDMFADWAKDR
+477 GNAGGDMFADWAKER
-492 GLYYHIAWLNDLRN
+492 GLYYHIAWLNGLRN
-506 HCRALRRGGFEQRY
+506 KCRALRRGGFEQRY

-527 YAFTKWYDDEIAL
+527 YAFTKWYDDETAL
-540 VVINTADYEQEADI
+540 VVLNTADGTQDAWINTGRPNTEFKENGTGD
-554 STGADG
+554 SVTSGADG
-560 DFYENGDGDKYTT
+560 NI
-573 SGGKVHVKLAGKGS
+573 HVSLDGKGS
-587 KVLIRNYHPENI
+587 KVYICNFVDN
-599 SDVFPGGG
+599 SADVGGSGGG
-607 GGTTGMWIS
+607 SSGMWMA

-632 YINTEAGPAD
+632 YINTEAGPAG

-654 PVIGGDWPP
+654 PVIGGDWP
-663 SEKGSSVMMTI
+663 STEKGSSVMMAI
-674 NADWTSQAGHW
+674 NPDWTSQAGNW
-685 WHADIPASAITSSGT
+685 WHAEIPASAITSSGT

-756 ITATMKA
+756 ITAGMKP

-777 YAFVTKSIAGNT
+777 YAYVTKSIAGST

-798 SKGETRD
+798 AKSETRD
-805 GIVNFTHAIANL
+805 SIVNFTHAIANL

-839 NGGNPYE
+839 NGGNAYE
-846 TKITGNVTG
+846 TKITGNVAG
-855 VTGVCWHCPTNRE
+855 VTGVCWHCPTNHE
-868 PYEDVCM
+868 PFADYSM
-875 RMPVTPKVGWDEWLR
+875 RFPVTPKEGWTMYLR
-890 IGNYQGEGPDGSTEN
+890 VGNYQGSDASGDNPLD
-905 EPMNMN
+905 MNN
-911 GGKVYYRFGAGE
+911 GKLFYRFGAGD
-923 TWTAWESKPLGWEK
+923 TWTDWASVGLNWETRPDDGP
-937 REGHNNFWS
+937 NNFWVG
-946 NTVTIA
+946 TLDIPA
-952 EGQAGKFLQYY
+952 GQAGKFLQYY
-963 FEVNYDSDELATT
+963 FEIDYDNVEELATT
-976 YLYMHPDNSA
+976 YLYMNPDNSG
-986 MYMRTTSKAEAEG
+986 MYMRTTSEKEAKE
-999 TPFEVGIAGAADGD
+999 TPFEVGIAGAAEGD
-1013 EPGFIWHGG
+1013 EPGYIWHGG
-1022 NITRSAGNAVQV
+1022 NITRSADNAVQV
-1034 WAKIGYQPD
+1034 WAKIGYLPD
-1043 NGAAWADEAVIR
+1043 NGTAWADEAVIR
-1055 YRIDVKKE
+1055 YRIDLKEEGVK
-1063 GKARSAGVKAIKSKG
+1063 RSAGVKAVKARS

-1083 SWKALTGQATMTLQ
+1083 SWKALTNQVSMTMQGT
-1097 STVEDGAGKGKAMM
+1097 TEDGAGKGKAMM

-1130 EVYARNSKG
+1130 EVYARNTKG

-1156 FEYRMFS
+1156 FEYRMWS
-1163 DGSGDLLVDGEPA
+1163 DGSGDLTVDGVSA

-1190 ETVTVQVEYHAPN
+1190 ETVTVEVAYHAPD
-1203 DAEEVEVFT
+1203 DATAVEVFS
-1212 NFGRRDYADVDT
+1212 NFGRRDYADT
-1224 DDDGWPDGMI
+1224 DWDEDGWPDGMI
-1234 PPARDSITTANCAAG
+1234 PPARDSVTAENCEGG
-1249 YWQVIPMTKSLGAF
+1249 YWQAIPMTKGSGAY

-1277 SARYKQDGKWV
+1277 TARYKAAGATNWT
-1288 YYSDN
+1288 YYADN

-1325 ATDCSNDKSGNF
+1325 ATGCSNDKAGSF

-1361 RMGIN
+1361 RLGVN

-1376 LDYARGNTNASGDRY
+1376 LDYARGNTNAAGDRY

-1405 NYEMTKTKNNAGLT
+1405 NYEMSKTKN
-1419 DAQKE
+1419 E

-1430 FTNFVRLCDQAQPKT
+1430 FTNFVRLCDQAQSDTPP
-1445 ALADGVKNLKTINV
+1445 ADGVKNLKTINV

-1471 AVYGDGITL
+1471 AVYGEGITL
-1480 ALEGL
+1480 ALAGL
-1485 SDKARA
+1485 SAKARA

-1496 LGAGWDSVSPT
+1496 LGSGWDSVTPA
-1507 DTIPA
+1507 DVIPA

-1520 SHVVDETHNQA
+1520 SHVVDDTHNQA
-1531 DPAEWQANYS
+1531 QPATRY
-1541 VTNNTIANAPERYDF
+1541 VDVDNNDIANAPERYDF

-1600 TSRIYSEEDKYY
+1600 TGRIYSEEDKYY

-1643 NHPGITDANGT
+1643 NHPGATDANGT

-1721 FTQDHVSDPWQLQS
+1721 FTQDHVSDPVTLQS
-1735 ELEKRREAYG
+1735 QLEDRRAAYG

-1752 LTCHDEVMP
+1752 LTCHDEIIP

-1790 ALSTF
+1790 AISTF
-1795 VQGEHDPVD
+1795 DLNGGDDPD
-1804 GNPWVGFH
+1804 NANKWKGFH
-1812 KFEQNFG
+1812 KFESNFG

-1825 KTWNAMYV
+1825 KTWNAMHV
-1833 WTNQPYKTSSGD
+1833 WTNMVYSNGTANASRD
-1845 AHEAANDSREMA
+1845 MAA
-1857 EFYGRINLARQK
+1857 FYGKLNLARQK
-1869 SPALQS
+1869 SPALRS

-1880 LNTDKDGNYIK
+1880 LNDTNKV
-1891 KIMFCAKWEKDG
+1891 MFCAKWEEEGANPNDKDA
-1903 VSVKNQDSVFA
+1903 VFA
-1914 AVVFLNDQMGENNE
+1914 AVLFLNDNMEGDH
-1928 LNGHWGEG
+1928 NGHWGAG
-1936 AWYDISPFAA
+1936 CTYDISPFAA
-1946 KMGIEN
+1946 KMGILN
-1952 RADKFYNVV
+1952 RADKFYNLK
-1961 NLASSDTNFLWSTP
+1961 NIASTNDAYVWAEP
-1975 RSGAQLYTDGI
+1975 KSGKQLYTEG
-1986 DVLLEGTWEWNAQKQ
+1986 LELIFQGSWKWNEQLGDKEDMLASEWT
-2001 DKDERPASV
+2001 E
-2010 WNDNGYVAQ
+2010 NGNVVQ
-2019 YLKVYEV
+2019 FLKVYDV
-2026 NGEVDPSTVSGLI
+2026 TGEVPPVAPDGLT
-2039 INDPSDTITV
+2039 INDPSEDTVTV
-2049 AATDSEYEVAGMAG
+2049 ASGTLSYDVVGMAG
-2063 ADITG
+2063 DDVTG
-2068 DVIAW
+2068 KVTW
-2073 TNSATGGSGTF
+2073 TNSANGATGTF
-2084 TKTAE
+2084 DPATV
-2089 WTKAIPLGF
+2089 WTQTVSLVT
-2098 GENVITVSAQSS
+2098 GENVITVSA
-2110 GKTYTDL
+2110 
-2117 ASVSAG
+2117 ASTAG
-2123 GNVPGFGPI
+2123 GDFEVVASEDGTGSVPGFGAFVDATEGSGGMFVHDNASATGI
-2132 TNATHQVTN
+2132 TGFENNHAFGLWASSGSAAVFTRAIDATGDVQSVGVTVGMRYNNSDSDDANDKGVQFIDAAGNAIFGLKQGQGEAVRYWTS
-2141 ENFYAG
+2141 AG
-2147 WFVGTKAGTIGIEGF
+2147 DGTWSTTMGETS
-2162 TGGAAYGLYAN
+2162 AAFDVVLTKTAN
-2173 GPYIDNSKANAEIG
+2173 G
-2187 RKILYGDKLTSISVD
+2187 
-2202 IGVNWDSDST
+2202 
-2212 NSYRGFEFYS
+2212 
-2222 ADRTAVF
+2222 
-2229 GLNQNGEPGFNWY
+2229 Y
-2242 ANGVG
+2242 A
-2247 STGVWCSAYGTKV
+2247 
-2260 FRVTLTRTE
+2260 
-2269 TGYNVSGTDR
+2269 VSGTKRDG
-2279 NGTAITG
+2279 GTFAGLNIETT
-2286 FSIADTNDIA
+2286 AKIA
-2296 GWKSY
+2296 GFKFW
-2301 MNCTLVNNERPDGY
+2301 MNGVPDDEYKDYRQLYFNNLR
-2315 PEGVTYTDMRQF
+2315 
-2327 YFDRVSYTV
+2327 YTV
-2336 PPNGEDGTASDT
+2336 SSSSAETVSDT
-2348 VRILKEATKPTLT
+2348 VTIIVPEA
-2361 VTGAPASAVPMAS
+2361 G
-2374 TVSFNVKATGD
+2374 
-2385 GSPKV
+2385 
-2390 TVAATAGGKAYTG
+2390 
-2403 YTYSETSGDL
+2403 
-2413 VFKPAAA
+2413 KPAP
-2420 GTYEF
+2420 TI
-2425 VFQAKNTTV
+2425 TV
-2434 DGLASE
+2434 GEIPADASVGNIVN
-2440 TATVTVTVNDDAPTI
+2440 VTVTASGEGNPTIEMTGATLDGQKYSGQVSYSAGTGLLSFTPTAAGEYKFAFLATNTSDDGNTSTTNVVVAVTDNAPTI
-2455 AVNSVASVSIGADG
+2455 AVTSVASVSIGADG
-2469 KLHLELGTDSE
+2469 KLHIELGTDS
-2480 GELSGVPV
+2480 GASLTGVPV